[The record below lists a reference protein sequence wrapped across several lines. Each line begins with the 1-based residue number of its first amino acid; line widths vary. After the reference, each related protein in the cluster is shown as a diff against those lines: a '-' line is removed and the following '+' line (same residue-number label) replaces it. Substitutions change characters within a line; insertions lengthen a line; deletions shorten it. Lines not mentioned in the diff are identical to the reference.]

1 MSLKDF
7 KPGNES
13 FLEDEKFL
21 KQSDSKMQASIY
33 HEETNALKIDK
44 LSNRVT
50 IISIILPCLIG
61 AIIAFAYFNMKERM
75 VDVDLTKQNQVQAIF
90 NQLEEKLN
98 ALDVKIAKNKFD
110 LDNKLTELNK
120 KRVSLKGQIAKLAST
135 KIDAKTVKNR
145 FAELE
150 KQIAGNL
157 SQDKAFV
164 QTLEKNNQQALAHI
178 KKNQDQFNSNTRQ
191 IKEEI
196 KSFKENFDAKLQQLS
211 DQDFE
216 VGKLRKDLSL
226 LDKKYKALDNRTDT
240 LTTQLTS
247 RISQLEE
254 YIDKLLKSSLPSSKQ
269 EPQTDMDSS
278 DSVEIKEEPL
288 TQ

>member
-21 KQSDSKMQASIY
+21 KQSDSKMPASTY

-61 AIIAFAYFNMKERM
+61 AIIAFAYFDMKERM
-75 VDVDLTKQNQVQAIF
+75 DDVDLTKQNQVKAIF

-120 KRVSLKGQIAKLAST
+120 KRVSLEGQIAKLAST
-135 KIDAKTVKNR
+135 ENDAKNIENKLNG
-145 FAELE
+145 LE
-150 KQIAGNL
+150 KQLAGN
-157 SQDKAFV
+157 SKKDQAFV
-164 QTLEKNNQQALAHI
+164 KAMEKNNQQILSSI
-178 KKNQDQFNSNTRQ
+178 KKNQSQFNSNTRQ
-191 IKEEI
+191 IKDKI

-269 EPQTDMDSS
+269 EPKTDMDSS